1 MGGEREEIF
10 KKLAEVLKAGIRDEG
25 VRGAILALFNIIE
38 QDAETIRQLREEIQ
52 RLRDE
57 NNRLQGEQGKRS
69 SGRKRGKKKDQIKID
84 RTQICEVDKDL
95 LPPDAVFNGYA
106 ESTVQEL
113 APHRTC

>member
-25 VRGAILALFNIIE
+25 VREAILALFNIIE

-57 NNRLQGEQGKRS
+57 NNRLKGEQGKPEIRPGKPKDGS
-69 SGRKRGKKKDQIKID
+69 EESGGN
-84 RTQICEVDKDL
+84 E
-95 LPPDAVFNGYA
+95 G
-106 ESTVQEL
+106 
-113 APHRTC
+113 